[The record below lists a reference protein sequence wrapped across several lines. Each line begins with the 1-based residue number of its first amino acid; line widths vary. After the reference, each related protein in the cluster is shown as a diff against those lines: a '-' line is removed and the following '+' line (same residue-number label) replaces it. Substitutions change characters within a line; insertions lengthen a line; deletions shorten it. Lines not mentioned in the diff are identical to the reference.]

1 MEMFQNFELA
11 EFIESE
17 TAEKRGI
24 DNTPTFEVVAHLIEV
39 CETFLQPLRNAWGKP
54 IAITSGYRCPALN
67 KAVGGAYNSA
77 HLEGYGV
84 DFVSEDFDRFCQFAK
99 DFVQKFN
106 IRFDQLIIERDSK
119 GNKWLHFSLKHR
131 TGVQR
136 GQIFNLEVE
145 R

>member
-1 MEMFQNFELA
+1 MFQNFELI

-17 TAEKRGI
+17 TAKKMGI

-54 IAITSGYRCPALN
+54 IAITSGYRCPELN

-84 DFVSEDFDRFCQFAK
+84 DFISENFDAFCEFAK

-106 IRFDQLIIERDSK
+106 IHFDQLIIEQDSK
-119 GNKWLHFSLKHR
+119 GSKWLHFSLRHR
-131 TGVQR
+131 AGVQR
-136 GQIFNLEVE
+136 GQIFNLNVQ
-145 R
+145 